1 MGLLG
6 TIDKGLAWLLMLA
19 ILAGSVFAW
28 LSSVGHALSGITAFD
43 LVKVSNDAC
52 GMVVAVLVFCLWHIY
67 THYDENMRS
76 ALTYKTRGPL
86 QYGMLPGGF
95 LPIPAAL
102 SVGVLLFV
110 TGTFV
115 GEASVPGSLLSPG
128 PFCVWLPGKTCRANA
143 VENENYLTGW
153 FSRFSRGAPTSNAGF
168 AEKAEQFYNRLA
180 GGVKIESKV
189 DPGSCFFGSADAPI
203 PITFDKNAIM
213 NTDVTCDAA
222 DLQCADYKC
231 NADGDF
237 GPKAVN
243 GTLKPKE
250 CISNLEYAEGSKKK
264 RVCMYQCVAW
274 LTFSLRTLL
283 ENSGSIAVGASI
295 VLWLTNVASSKCGR
309 SFVTAELEPEAL
321 MKLFANTGH
330 SAFFSKLMKPIK
342 RSYCVTAFPIVSTYV
357 FLKFWLVTRIDS
369 DGFYTVDYYVTF
381 VLLFSA
387 LMAVLL
393 RCSNP
398 FKGEALLF
406 TDKLWKDG
414 VDLFVMHGEE
424 AKALRADLGHDS
436 AGNEIIGIPLK
447 LKEVECLGTMS
458 VMEIDL
464 YQWLGLPGSVRR
476 TVLINYARRPD
487 KKNTQKG
494 HALANLQDMTVNH
507 QVEEGDRVIVKQVHI
522 PKQSKMKLVKWIDDQ
537 QAMVNYNGDEVEV
550 DARRCIEDNVE
561 WKNAIEK
568 ADKEGLVSIRDLRN
582 SVSVEARS
590 AVTPLLHDIEAS
602 PY

>member
-1 MGLLG
+1 M
-6 TIDKGLAWLLMLA
+6 
-19 ILAGSVFAW
+19 
-28 LSSVGHALSGITAFD
+28 
-43 LVKVSNDAC
+43 
-52 GMVVAVLVFCLWHIY
+52 
-67 THYDENMRS
+67 
-76 ALTYKTRGPL
+76 
-86 QYGMLPGGF
+86 
-95 LPIPAAL
+95 
-102 SVGVLLFV
+102 
-110 TGTFV
+110 
-115 GEASVPGSLLSPG
+115 
-128 PFCVWLPGKTCRANA
+128 
-143 VENENYLTGW
+143 
-153 FSRFSRGAPTSNAGF
+153 
-168 AEKAEQFYNRLA
+168 
-180 GGVKIESKV
+180 
-189 DPGSCFFGSADAPI
+189 
-203 PITFDKNAIM
+203 
-213 NTDVTCDAA
+213 
-222 DLQCADYKC
+222 
-231 NADGDF
+231 
-237 GPKAVN
+237 
-243 GTLKPKE
+243 
-250 CISNLEYAEGSKKK
+250 
-264 RVCMYQCVAW
+264 
-274 LTFSLRTLL
+274 
-283 ENSGSIAVGASI
+283 
-295 VLWLTNVASSKCGR
+295 
-309 SFVTAELEPEAL
+309 
-321 MKLFANTGH
+321 
-330 SAFFSKLMKPIK
+330 
-342 RSYCVTAFPIVSTYV
+342 TAFPIVSTYV